1 MTNTTKDID
10 DLICTTGIYLENAL
24 KKGDLKKVTKW
35 ENRLYRLKTKERM
48 EIEIIE
54 FNFDGPNIEAED
66 TKRLGKQLTAVYEVM
81 TDGKW
86 RTLGDI
92 AQEAGYPPES
102 AAGISARLR
111 DLRKDKVHKVL
122 GSRYD
127 VHKKRVEGGIWEYR
141 MEKLGEY
148 ICYPEAVN

>member
-1 MTNTTKDID
+1 MTDID
-10 DLICTTGIYLENAL
+10 ERICKAGIYMENAL
-24 KKGDLKKVTKW
+24 EKGDSKRAEKW
-35 ENRLYRLKTKERM
+35 ENRIYNLKRQEREM
-48 EIEIIE
+48 IEQDE

-148 ICYPEAVN
+148 ICYPEALN